1 MILQKVRA
9 KFTLRNGIEVLADV
23 GGRTFSIE
31 SLQSIAEE
39 VESEPGRAL
48 NIAWPGQGHQ
58 HPEGIALCSAGVL
71 ESSGSIGGWHAAV
84 SGPECAAFCNEV
96 FDYDRFEKLRADA
109 IRHLKMQAG
118 DDEGGVEFFENPED
132 GH

>member
-9 KFTLRNGIEVLADV
+9 KFTFRKGIEIFAEV
-23 GGRTFSIE
+23 GGMSFDIK
-31 SLQSIAEE
+31 SLEEIAET
-39 VESEPGRAL
+39 VESEPGRIL
-48 NIAWPGQGHQ
+48 GVAWPGQGRQ
-58 HPEGIALCSAGVL
+58 HPEGKALCDAGVL
-71 ESSGSIGGWHAAV
+71 KSSGSIGGGYPAI

-96 FDYDRFEKLRADA
+96 FDYDRFEKLRTDA

-118 DDEGGVEFFENPED
+118 DDEGGIEFFENPED